1 MKTSNYILIAFF
13 TFLFGGIFVLFL
25 TAKIDPRSS
34 HNQKILSQEK
44 PLESFSVVV
53 AQSGA
58 DVFLINGDKTIIRQQ
73 YIEGDTLAFPTF
85 EVRNDTLF
93 VGKKPYK
100 KDRFLLSSEIIYKK
114 ITGIEGK
121 KESRIQLDIIPV
133 DTFKI
138 SIDAGNFYCFGN
150 TSGEIKKGV
159 TINGTNHAH
168 IQMNDQIITSLV
180 LNLNNSE
187 LNIQNTTIQYLAG
200 SLANKAM
207 LLSYKSIEKINLE
220 TDSTSTYRLNK

>member
-13 TFLFGGIFVLFL
+13 TFLFGGTFVLFL

-44 PLESFSVVV
+44 PLENFSVVV

-58 DVFLINGDKTIIRQQ
+58 DVWLINGDKTVIRQQ
-73 YIEGDTLAFPTF
+73 YLKGDTFALPPL

-93 VGKKPYK
+93 VGKTPYK
-100 KDRFLLSSEIIYKK
+100 NDRFLLSSEIIYKR
-114 ITGIEGK
+114 IAGIEGK
-121 KESRIQLDIIPV
+121 KESRIQLDMIPT

-168 IQMNDQIITSLV
+168 IGMNNQTITSVFLK
-180 LNLNNSE
+180 LNNSE
-187 LNIQNTTIQYLAG
+187 LNIQNTDIHNLAG
-200 SLANKAM
+200 LLTNKSK
-207 LLSYKSIEKINLE
+207 LLSYKSIKKINLE
-220 TDSTSTYRLNK
+220 TDSTSTYHLDK